1 MKKAAAARA
10 PPRPIQIRAQTSATE
25 AATASS
31 TGSSTRRNWG
41 TPKSNSAWKV
51 DSPIS
56 RPPIRPTRRSRT
68 IKAGSV
74 GGGSVADPW
83 EPRARIPSTSSTAW
97 PIRVIPAPPISI
109 RWVGPQRVTSWPN
122 SRCQRSS
129 SGKPTRAKAPQAAI
143 RSPPT
148 GAYQSP
154 AMLDGGRA
162 GALLRQADRE
172 VAGAEDAEE
181 AGEDQVVGG
190 VGERARVATGVD
202 VERDVPVHPEQGDQE
217 GCGRQRRGQGR
228 PAGEAGDSLGE
239 VGGAAE
245 VGDPAAAMA
254 HPEPGDRG
262 AQHQGGAGGDH
273 HLVEGGAAGGLARGE
288 EGIDE
293 RGWRRSRS
301 LALPGINPCTG
312 QCNII

>member
-10 PPRPIQIRAQTSATE
+10 PPRPIQIRAQTRATE

-56 RPPIRPTRRSRT
+56 RPPIRPTRRRRT
-68 IKAGSV
+68 IRAGSV
-74 GGGSVADPW
+74 GGGSVADRRSVARPHPLDQQHGLADQGHAGAPDQHQVGRAPEGHVLAEQPVPEVVEREADEGEGAAGGDQ
-83 EPRARIPSTSSTAW
+83 EPADGRVPVARDA
-97 PIRVIPAPPISI
+97 
-109 RWVGPQRVTSWPN
+109 
-122 SRCQRSS
+122 
-129 SGKPTRAKAPQAAI
+129 
-143 RSPPT
+143 
-148 GAYQSP
+148 
-154 AMLDGGRA
+154 DGGRA

-172 VAGAEDAEE
+172 VAGAEDAEQ

-202 VERDVPVHPEQGDQE
+202 VERDVPVHPEQRDQKR
-217 GCGRQRRGQGR
+217 CGGQRRGEGR

-262 AQHQGGAGGDH
+262 AQHQGGAGGDR
-273 HLVEGGAAGGLARGE
+273 HLVEGGAAGGLAGGE
-288 EGIDE
+288 EALRPRVEVIAFMASC
-293 RGWRRSRS
+293 SR
-301 LALPGINPCTG
+301 
-312 QCNII
+312 